1 MVGKKIKYE
10 SILDMKNNKGKLVIY
25 DLNKS
30 DLEEVIKGYKCQ
42 VSNKYG
48 NTSLNITLKESKFS
62 FKKRTCKILSLIIY
76 CLYLIKAYKAYNC
89 FYLN

>member
-10 SILDMKNNKGKLVIY
+10 SVLDKKNNIGKLVIY

-30 DLEEVIKGYKCQ
+30 DLDDVIKGYKCQ

-48 NTSLNITLKESKFS
+48 TTSLNISIKESK
-62 FKKRTCKILSLIIY
+62 SLTS
-76 CLYLIKAYKAYNC
+76 
-89 FYLN
+89 